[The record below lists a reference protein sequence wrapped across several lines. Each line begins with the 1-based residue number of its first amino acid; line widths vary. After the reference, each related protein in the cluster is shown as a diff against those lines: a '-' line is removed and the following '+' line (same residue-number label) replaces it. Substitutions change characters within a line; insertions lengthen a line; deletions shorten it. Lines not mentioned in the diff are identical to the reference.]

1 MIRGR
6 NEIYYSGPISI
17 FRMMFKRVR
26 PELDPYRFYKDDGE
40 KVKRMKEDYN
50 NLNEKQKL
58 VFNMA
63 YVKGNLLR

>member
-1 MIRGR
+1 
-6 NEIYYSGPISI
+6 
-17 FRMMFKRVR
+17 MMFKRVM
-26 PELDPYRFYKDDGE
+26 PELDPYRVYKDDGE

>member
-1 MIRGR
+1 
-6 NEIYYSGPISI
+6 
-17 FRMMFKRVR
+17 MMFKRVR
-26 PELDPYRFYKDDGE
+26 PELDPYRFYKDDSE